1 MFSSRGREWHDT
13 GCIAG
18 EVGRNSRRGGDDR
31 ACRLLDGVSEFDSDG
46 MDSDLGSIAA
56 SRNGAEIGI
65 HAIAIELAN
74 AIKQPARTIVAA
86 STRVAADLASD
97 APSIVPLTATAG
109 KHPTKAGLK

>member
-1 MFSSRGREWHDT
+1 MAPSNADAAPALSPKLAIAMETVT
-13 GCIAG
+13 GKAQPSPRQKK
-18 EVGRNSRRGGDDR
+18 V
-31 ACRLLDGVSEFDSDG
+31 
-46 MDSDLGSIAA
+46 IAA